1 MIAHTYKYM
10 TPANLEIQSVLI
22 ISRVSDNPL
31 FDSVKEKVLLS
42 LAPAQKSFSSAK
54 LAADKHGGEDRIELR
69 ETCRVTLVAE
79 LYFSS
84 LIVEAFAKS
93 DPSVIEASGYVLRK
107 SKSKAAKK
115 DPTLV
120 TTPLNFSVVDIS
132 NKAGFILLSWLPVE
146 GVRTYQIEE
155 RVKHEAVWRTVE
167 MTTNESIELSG
178 YAHDSLMEFRCR
190 AIGLGEDKSDWT
202 PILGVLIS

>member
-10 TPANLEIQSVLI
+10 TPANLENQAVLI
-22 ISRVSDNPL
+22 ISRVSNNSL
-31 FDSVKEKVLLS
+31 FDSVKEKILLS

-84 LIVEAFAKS
+84 LIVEAFAKG
-93 DPSVIEASGYVLRK
+93 DPSVIEASGYALRK
-107 SKSKAAKK
+107 AKSKNTPKE
-115 DPTLV
+115 PTPV
-120 TTPLNFSVVDIS
+120 TTPLNFSVADVSTKPGIV
-132 NKAGFILLSWLPVE
+132 LLTWVAVV
-146 GVRTYQIEE
+146 GVRTYQIEG
-155 RVKHEAVWRTVE
+155 RVKGETVWHTVD
-167 MTTNESIELSG
+167 MTTNVSIELSG
-178 YAHDSLMEFRCR
+178 YVHDSLMEFRCR
-190 AIGLGEDKSDWT
+190 AIGFGEDKSDWT